1 MSSFAVVRK
10 PEILLFTPETPHTLN
25 VSYNNQKMTKTI
37 NKLET
42 LLKKGLEYFVEA
54 SESEMSKKISIE
66 KWSKKEI
73 LGHLIDS
80 GINNLQRFTEIQFE
94 DKPYIIR
101 KYNQNELVKVNDYQN
116 AKTNEIVEF
125 WLSINNRIKNLIE
138 SQTEITLN
146 YKIDFEKNNISDLRF
161 LMKDYV
167 DHLEHH
173 LNQIMK

>member
-1 MSSFAVVRK
+1 M
-10 PEILLFTPETPHTLN
+10 IETT
-25 VSYNNQKMTKTI
+25 
-37 NKLET
+37 NKLEQ
-42 LLKKGLEYFVEA
+42 LLKSGLEYL
-54 SESEMSKKISIE
+54 SQSSDMEMNRKTSPE

-101 KYNQNELVKVNDYQN
+101 KYNQNELVKVNNYQN

-138 SQTEITLN
+138 LQTEKTLN
-146 YKIDFEKNNISDLRF
+146 YKIELEKDNISDLKF